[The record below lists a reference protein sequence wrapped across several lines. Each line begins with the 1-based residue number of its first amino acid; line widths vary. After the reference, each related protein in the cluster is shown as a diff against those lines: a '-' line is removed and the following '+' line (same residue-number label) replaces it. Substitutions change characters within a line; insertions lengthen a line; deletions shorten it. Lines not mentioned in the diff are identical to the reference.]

1 MKLTT
6 DTIRQLIK
14 EELSSMLREEDELED
29 GEEFAGQKAG
39 IQQIVDVLAK
49 HYPKE
54 IVEICSNYYQ
64 KNSFY
69 PGFEHFIE
77 GGGPKMLMH
86 WRWPIK
92 FYVIRETIDLLK
104 RKPETQEAADTLIE
118 FEDYFDDEEAD
129 NEYFFSIFILE
140 KFPDLREEVY
150 EKFAYMLVYEITE
163 MYPNHELAIKD
174 EQLKKA
180 MEYDFMQGYELWSM
194 MTSDEEINKII
205 QFVEKYKAA
214 WRTP

>member
-1 MKLTT
+1 M
-6 DTIRQLIK
+6 
-14 EELSSMLREEDELED
+14 
-29 GEEFAGQKAG
+29 
-39 IQQIVDVLAK
+39 
-49 HYPKE
+49 
-54 IVEICSNYYQ
+54 
-64 KNSFY
+64 
-69 PGFEHFIE
+69 
-77 GGGPKMLMH
+77 
-86 WRWPIK
+86 
-92 FYVIRETIDLLK
+92 
-104 RKPETQEAADTLIE
+104 
-118 FEDYFDDEEAD
+118 
-129 NEYFFSIFILE
+129 E

>member
-6 DTIRQLIK
+6 EQIKQLIK
-14 EELSSMLREEDELED
+14 EELSNMLREEYDED
-29 GEEFAGQKAG
+29 FAGQAAG
-39 IQQIVDVLAK
+39 LQQIVDVLAK

-54 IVEICSNYYQ
+54 IVEICSNFYQ
-64 KNSFY
+64 EEKFRPNFAH
-69 PGFEHFIE
+69 PFEGE
-77 GGGPKMLMH
+77 GPEVLM
-86 WRWPIK
+86 RFGWPIE
-92 FYVIRETIDLLK
+92 FWVMRETIDLLK
-104 RKPETQEAADTLIE
+104 QKPETQEAADTLIE
-118 FEDYFDDEEAD
+118 FEGDEDDDPD
-129 NEYFFSIFILE
+129 NEFFFSKFILE

-163 MYPNHELAIKD
+163 MYPTHELAIKD

-194 MTSDEEINKII
+194 LTSAEEVNKII
-205 QFVEKYKAA
+205 QFIEKYKAA